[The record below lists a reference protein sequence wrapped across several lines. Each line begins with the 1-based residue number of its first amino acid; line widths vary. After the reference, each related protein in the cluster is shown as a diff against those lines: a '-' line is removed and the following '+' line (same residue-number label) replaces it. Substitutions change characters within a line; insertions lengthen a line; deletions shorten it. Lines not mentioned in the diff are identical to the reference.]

1 MISVVFVGGN
11 LYAIGGRD
19 NTGRIL
25 NTGECYDPGTNTWT
39 AIAPMQ
45 HARVGF
51 GLVVIDN
58 KIYAL
63 GGSNDMSDP
72 LVSGEEY
79 NIYTDKY
86 VRTSLFDKLNKLCI
100 NLIFCLCQCGFSSH
114 TEWRQ
119 ET

>member
-1 MISVVFVGGN
+1 MPFLLCFVGGN

-19 NTGRIL
+19 KTGRIL

-86 VRTSLFDKLNKLCI
+86 VPHFFDKFNTIVLVEPRSTMI
-100 NLIFCLCQCGFSSH
+100 IM
-114 TEWRQ
+114 
-119 ET
+119 

>member
-1 MISVVFVGGN
+1 MPIFSVRIHAISVVFVGGN

-86 VRTSLFDKLNKLCI
+86 VPHFLT
-100 NLIFCLCQCGFSSH
+100 NLIRSYLLSRGP
-114 TEWRQ
+114 R
-119 ET
+119 